1 MPRLSWLIPV
11 VAFIWCP
18 VSAHAQD
25 PSSTPDSA
33 GRGAQADLVADNS
46 LTTGATEWSI
56 SAGPAFGVV
65 LFHSERGHRYTL
77 QTVSWGRVLT
87 APHGPGALRGRF
99 ELVFEVVPIYGQY
112 HPTSTYG
119 FGITPLFWRWNFEP
133 RGKVASFAELA
144 GGGLWTRNAVPERTT
159 TSNFTA
165 HAGYGIRYFF
175 RPGRTLN
182 VSYRFH
188 HISNGNR
195 LERNPGVNAHVVL
208 VGVSLIQ
215 PPR

>member
-1 MPRLSWLIPV
+1 MRRANWLV
-11 VAFIWCP
+11 L
-18 VSAHAQD
+18 
-25 PSSTPDSA
+25 
-33 GRGAQADLVADNS
+33 LVALVLPVTARAQEPDNPPAS
-46 LTTGATEWSI
+46 AAPAAQPDAAPDMPLSSGATEWSI
-56 SAGPAFGVV
+56 SAGPGFGVV
-65 LFHSERGHRYTL
+65 VFHSEKGHRYTL

-99 ELVFEVVPIYGQY
+99 ELAFELVPIFGQY
-112 HPTSTYG
+112 DPTSTYG

-133 RGKVASFAELA
+133 RGKVAPFAELA
-144 GGGLWTRNAVPERTT
+144 GGGLWTRDAVPERTT

-182 VSYRFH
+182 ISYRFH

-195 LERNPGVNAHVVL
+195 LERNPGVNAHVLL

>member
-1 MPRLSWLIPV
+1 MPRLSWWIPV
-11 VAFIWCP
+11 FASLWGP
-18 VSAHAQD
+18 VSAN
-25 PSSTPDSA
+25 
-33 GRGAQADLVADNS
+33 AQAPATTPATAAPAAQVDS
-46 LTTGATEWSI
+46 LREVGLQTGATEWSI

-65 LFHSERGHRYTL
+65 LFHSQGGHRYTL

-87 APHGPGALRGRF
+87 DPHGPGALRGRF
-99 ELVFEVVPIYGQY
+99 ELALEVVPIYGQFE
-112 HPTSTYG
+112 PTSTYG
-119 FGITPLFWRWNFEP
+119 FGVTPLFWRWNFEP
-133 RGKVASFAELA
+133 RGKVAAFAELA
-144 GGGLWTRNAVPERTT
+144 GGGLWTRDAVPERTT

-165 HAGYGIRYFF
+165 HAGYGIRYAF
-175 RPGRTLN
+175 RPGRTVN

-208 VGVSLIQ
+208 VGLSLIQ

>member
-1 MPRLSWLIPV
+1 MLRATWLALLVALVFPV
-11 VAFIWCP
+11 TAR
-18 VSAHAQD
+18 AQE
-25 PSSTPDSA
+25 PDSA
-33 GRGAQADLVADNS
+33 PTSVAQAAQPDAAPDVALS
-46 LTTGATEWSI
+46 SGATEWSI

-87 APHGPGALRGRF
+87 GPHGPGALRGRF
-99 ELVFEVVPIYGQY
+99 ELAFEVVPIFGQY
-112 HPTSTYG
+112 DPTSTYG

-133 RGKVASFAELA
+133 RGKVAPFAELA
-144 GGGLWTRNAVPERTT
+144 GGGLWTREAVPERTT

-195 LERNPGVNAHVVL
+195 LERNPGVNAHVL
-208 VGVSLIQ
+208 LFGVSLIR
-215 PPR
+215 PPG